1 MAVGEQI
8 TRASAVRSWFE
19 RRSYDHAQF
28 ADIDSLA
35 RRKRELDLSLTAIL
49 PTREVATTVGPIID
63 RIHALNERA
72 PLVDQL
78 VVVDA
83 DSDDR
88 TAAIARGRG
97 AEVYLEDELVPEFGP
112 AIGKGDAMWRALS
125 VARGDLVLFLDSDT
139 SDFGDQFV
147 YGVVGPLLR
156 FHQLRFVKALYSRPL
171 TDGRQLQ
178 LENGARV
185 TELMAKPL
193 LNYFYPQLAGFAQP
207 LAGEVAAPRELLCS
221 IPFRDAYRRPA
232 GRRTRLD
239 GAGRPGPANQPQ
251 PVAVRA
257 RQDVLRG
264 ADRGREQVAAGGQAE
279 RDSCGPECAGRGRVP
294 ACDPIGG
301 RPEAGARPGGGCR
314 TSADGGGFR
323 GRLPS
328 GGPDASARG

>member
-49 PTREVATTVGPIID
+49 PTREVATTVGPIVD

-78 VVVDA
+78 LVVDA
-83 DSDDR
+83 DSEDG

-125 VARGDLVLFLDSDT
+125 VARGDLILFLDSDT

-156 FHQLRFVKALYSRPL
+156 FDQVRFVKALYSRPW

-185 TELMAKPL
+185 TELTAKPL

-221 IPFRDAYRRPA
+221 IPFLTGYAVETGMLIDVLRAVGLDSMAQVDL
-232 GRRTRLD
+232 GRRTNRNQSLFALGRMSYAVLIAVASRLLREGRLSETVAD
-239 GAGRPGPANQPQ
+239 PGAQ
-251 PVAVRA
+251 
-257 RQDVLRG
+257 
-264 ADRGREQVAAGGQAE
+264 AAGEYLHAIRSVDDLRLERGLVEVVERPPMAE
-279 RDSCGPECAGRGRVP
+279 FS
-294 ACDPIGG
+294 
-301 RPEAGARPGGGCR
+301 
-314 TSADGGGFR
+314 GGGF
-323 GRLPS
+323 
-328 GGPDASARG
+328 